1 LLYICTKSIIMNQNY
16 NSVKLFLLA
25 AVFLFPLLTFAA
37 HFRGGKI
44 EYQRASGSSTVNFK
58 VYSVWDQNFVDAVVI
73 NFGDGSSQTL
83 TGTEI
88 LLQNGFKVILAT
100 VSHTYANPVGNYI
113 ASYTSC
119 CRISNTQN
127 SADQTF
133 IISSNVC
140 FSSSNLNS
148 PESTSPFIFEFAQG
162 ITNSI
167 QLPGSDADGSSVNFS
182 MVAIQG
188 SSYVPTIGGNTLSVS
203 TSGALTWNTTGTT
216 VGQLYQLKVKLSDGC
231 AETELDVLI
240 KIVTSTCPTPLGII
254 AGNATINSGQST
266 NLTLNFTG
274 AAPWNYSVSNVGSG
288 TTSSNPLVIAV
299 SPIVTTTYTINSVS
313 NGCGVGNTSGN
324 AKVVVC
330 NASIPSTAAISG
342 NATIGTAQS
351 AFLSLDFTGN
361 GPWTYDINSG
371 AITGTSTTSQK
382 IITVSPIINTTYTL
396 TSTSDVCGAG
406 TTSGSATVT
415 ICQSPT
421 AVISG
426 TQAITAG
433 QIANIS
439 VAFTGAAPWTYN
451 ISNFGTGTTTL
462 NPLTI
467 GVNPSVTTTYSLIS
481 VSNSCSLANSIS
493 GSAVISVC
501 GATNIVS
508 MSNPLP
514 ISEGQST
521 NLVLTSS
528 TIPFNYTIP
537 GVGSGVANT
546 SPFSIPISP
555 LVTTNYVLTAASNAC
570 GAVTLIGN
578 ATVVVESPNSNKK
591 LISCFP
597 FDGSVI
603 DQKGTNSSINNGAV
617 LTTDRNGKVNS
628 AYFFNGTSYISMSSN
643 ELLNSEFTY
652 SAWIRPSSLP
662 VTGEF
667 QSIFSIGGAA
677 GDQLIG
683 LNNSYFAN
691 TDNRAKI
698 GTGGYAGFNINGPN
712 ILIEDT
718 ITVGKWY
725 YVTAVRTID
734 TLKFFLNG
742 VMKMKLPSSGLSP
755 YYASNSVVIGARYN
769 GGQGFKGTID
779 ELKLF
784 KGALSPEE
792 IKVLYATQT
801 CNFEHIEKHKVEL
814 VSCYNFTG
822 NAQDGTNTN
831 NGIINNLTL
840 TSDRLGNPNSAYLYT
855 GSGDISVPTNSFSTN
870 NYSISL
876 WVKPSSVVVNSTL
889 ISFGSASFNQSIS
902 IINNAS
908 TGNIP
913 SFIFSSSLSTGIITV
928 GYSTVNI
935 NQWYHI
941 TAIKDPSRIRLF
953 INGQLVAE
961 KGIVNNATSNYGAA
975 PYFTSIG
982 SLNGLNKFQGIIDDV
997 KIFNGGLYEDEVKD
1011 IFQKTSNDCNFSPC
1025 PTYKLVTTNNLA
1037 SSKQR
1042 ASILLEGINT
1052 NATSS
1057 IIEYNAGNSVTLKP
1071 GFNSNTGGVFK
1082 AEIKGC
1088 YNPPSGVG
1096 QATVLTLQPGP
1107 LNSQDGEIS
1116 SITPNTVYSNGFF
1129 LDPLAWTQSGDLN
1142 VKRTFIKFDISSI
1155 PPNAIIDSAFL
1166 SLYFSQALVT
1176 ANPIF
1181 NGHYGDNELSIQRV
1195 NSAWT
1200 LPTLTWNTQP
1210 TSTPINQLIVPAA
1223 TSITQNYLNLNV
1235 KNLVDDMKN
1244 NGNYGFMIKH
1254 SIENVYK
1261 ITCLTSSEE
1270 TNPLIRPKLVV
1281 YYH

>member
-1 LLYICTKSIIMNQNY
+1 MNKNY
-16 NSVKLFLLA
+16 NSVKVFLLTF
-25 AVFLFPLLTFAA
+25 VFLFPLLTFAS

-44 EYQRASGSSTVNFK
+44 ESQRVSGSATVNFK
-58 VYSVWDQNFVDAVVI
+58 VYSVWEATYTDIVTI
-73 NFGDGSSQTL
+73 NFGDGTSQTL
-83 TGTEI
+83 TSTEI
-88 LLQNGFKVILAT
+88 LNQDGYKVFLAT
-100 VSHTYANPVGNYI
+100 VSHTYANPTGTYI
-113 ASYTSC
+113 ASYGNC

-127 SADQTF
+127 SSNQNF
-133 IISSNVC
+133 LVSSKVC
-140 FSSSNLNS
+140 FSTSNLNS
-148 PESTSPFIFEFAQG
+148 PESGSPFIFEFAQG
-162 ITNSI
+162 ISNSI
-167 QLPGSDADGSSVNFS
+167 QLSGSDADGSNVDFS
-182 MVAIQG
+182 L
-188 SSYVPTIGGNTLSVS
+188 VPVQNPAYIPSAGGNTMSISSTGTLS
-203 TSGALTWNTTGTT
+203 WNTTGTT

-240 KIVTSTCPTPLGII
+240 KIVTSTCPIPLGVI

-274 AAPWNYSVSNVGSG
+274 AAPWNYSISNVGSG
-288 TTSSNPLVIAV
+288 TANSNPLVIAV
-299 SPIVTTTYTINSVS
+299 SPTVTTNYTISSVS

-330 NASIPSTAAISG
+330 NAAIPSTAAISG

-351 AFLSLDFTGN
+351 ANLTLDFTGN
-361 GPWTYDINSG
+361 GPWTYNINSG

-382 IITVSPIINTTYTL
+382 IIAVSPTVNITYTI

-415 ICQSPT
+415 ICQSPSGT
-421 AVISG
+421 ISG
-426 TQAITAG
+426 SQAITAG

-451 ISNFGTGTTTL
+451 ISNFGTGTTSL

-481 VSNSCSLANSIS
+481 VSNSCSLANSIT

-501 GATNIVS
+501 GATNTVS

-514 ISEGQST
+514 INEGQST

-528 TIPFNYTIP
+528 ITPFNYTIS

-546 SPFSIPISP
+546 SPFSILISP

-570 GAVTLIGN
+570 GPVTLVGN

-603 DQKGTNSSINNGAV
+603 DQKGTNSSTNNGAV
-617 LTTDRNGKVNS
+617 LTTDRYGKANS
-628 AYFFNGTSYISMSSN
+628 AYNFNGNSIIQISSN

-652 SAWIRPSSLP
+652 SAWIKPTALP
-662 VTGEF
+662 NVGEYLT
-667 QSIFSIGGAA
+667 IFSIGGAN
-677 GDQLIG
+677 GDQNIG
-683 LNNSYFAN
+683 VFNSATNTNNIPKFSYGSFISLNQGLPPAIAADDIEINKWYF
-691 TDNRAKI
+691 
-698 GTGGYAGFNINGPN
+698 
-712 ILIEDT
+712 
-718 ITVGKWY
+718 ITVVRSIDSLKIFVNGKKSGSVYSGGVGSY
-725 YVTAVRTID
+725 YSTSA
-734 TLKFFLNG
+734 
-742 VMKMKLPSSGLSP
+742 
-755 YYASNSVVIGARYN
+755 AVIGARYN
-769 GGQGFKGTID
+769 GLSGLKCDMD
-779 ELKLF
+779 EVKLF
-784 KGALSPEE
+784 KGTLSQEE

-801 CNFEHIEKHKVEL
+801 CNFEHIQNHKVEL

-822 NAQDGTNTN
+822 NAQDGANTN
-831 NGIINNLTL
+831 NGIINNLSSI
-840 TSDRLGNPNSAYLYT
+840 SDRLGNPNSAYLFT

-876 WVKPSSVVVNSTL
+876 WVKPSSVAANSTL
-889 ISFGSASFNQSIS
+889 ISFGSASQNQSLS
-902 IINNAS
+902 IINNVS
-908 TGNIP
+908 TGNVPI
-913 SFIFSSSLSTGIITV
+913 

-941 TAIKDPSRIRLF
+941 TAIKDPSRIRLY

-961 KGIVNNATSNYGAA
+961 KGIVNNAISNYGAA

-997 KIFNGGLYEDEVKD
+997 KIFNGGLYEAEVKD
-1011 IFQKTSNDCNFSPC
+1011 IFQKTSIDCNFSPC

-1037 SSKQR
+1037 SSNQR

-1052 NATSS
+1052 NAIPS

-1107 LNSQDGEIS
+1107 LDGQDGEVS
-1116 SITPNTVYSNGFF
+1116 SITPNTGYGNGFF
-1129 LDPLAWTQSGDLN
+1129 LDPLAWTQSGGLN

-1166 SLYFSQALVT
+1166 SLYFSQALLT
-1176 ANPIF
+1176 AFPTF
-1181 NGHYGDNELSIQRV
+1181 TGHSGDNELTIQRV

-1210 TSTPINQLIVPAA
+1210 TSNIINQLVVPPS

-1235 KNLVDDMKN
+1235 KNLIDDMKN

-1270 TNPLIRPKLVV
+1270 ANPLIRPKLVV